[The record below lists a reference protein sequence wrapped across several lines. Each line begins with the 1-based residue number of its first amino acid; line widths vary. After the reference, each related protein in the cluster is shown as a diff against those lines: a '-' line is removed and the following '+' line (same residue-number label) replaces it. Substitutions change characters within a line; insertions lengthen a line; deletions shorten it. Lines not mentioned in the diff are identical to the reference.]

1 MPKETRITKAN
12 ANVRRSRYAIGAG
25 AALAFLGLGFAARAA
40 HPGASAAHTQRSQT
54 ASQEFE
60 SEQSGDSFF
69 YDDGSGGTITPS
81 QSSVPSI
88 QSGGS

>member
-12 ANVRRSRYAIGAG
+12 ANVRRSRYVIGAG
-25 AALAFLGLGFAARAA
+25 AAVAFLGFGFAARAA

-54 ASQEFE
+54 ASRAE

-69 YDDGSGGTITPS
+69 FDDGSGSTITPS